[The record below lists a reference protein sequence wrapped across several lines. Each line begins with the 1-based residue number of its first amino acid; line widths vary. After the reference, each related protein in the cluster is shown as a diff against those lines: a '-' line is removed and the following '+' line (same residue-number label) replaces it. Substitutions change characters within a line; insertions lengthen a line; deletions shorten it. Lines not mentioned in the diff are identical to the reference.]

1 MVTGPLSRRRQARAR
16 LRARW
21 LTGEVTPLRAVLFDI
36 DGTLVDSNYL
46 HVDAWERGLAEAG
59 IPAPAW
65 RIHRS
70 IGMDS
75 SKLLEA
81 VAGEAPDEA
90 AARAKDLHSE
100 YYKQA
105 ANRLRPFDGARDL
118 LTEIEAR
125 GVRVVLATSAP
136 QDELEILRGVLDI
149 EEALAVVT
157 SAHDVGTA
165 KPEPDIFEVA
175 LQKAEVGP
183 EEALLVG
190 DTVWDVLAASS
201 ARLGTIG
208 VRSGGVSEG
217 ELRDA
222 GAIEVYEDVGELLR
236 RLDGSAIGRR
246 LRKP

>member
-1 MVTGPLSRRRQARAR
+1 M
-16 LRARW
+16 
-21 LTGEVTPLRAVLFDI
+21 TGEVTPLRTVLFDI

-81 VAGEAPDEA
+81 IAGEAPGDA
-90 AARAKDLHSE
+90 TARAKELHSE

-105 ANRLRPFDGARDL
+105 ADRLRPFDGARDL
-118 LTEIEAR
+118 VREIEER

-136 QDELEILRGVLDI
+136 EDELEILRSVLDL
-149 EEALAVVT
+149 EDALTVVT
-157 SAHDVGTA
+157 SARDVDTA

-175 LQKAEVGP
+175 LAKAEVGP
-183 EEALLVG
+183 DEALLVG
-190 DTVWDVLAASS
+190 DTVWDVLAANS
-201 ARLGTIG
+201 AGLGTIG
-208 VRSGGVSEG
+208 VLSGGVSDG

-222 GAIEVYEDVGELLR
+222 GAIEVYEDVADLLR
-236 RLDGSAIGRR
+236 RLDESAIGRR
-246 LRKP
+246 VRKP